1 MMNLTL
7 IPQLGADGDAEMRI
21 FIDGDALE
29 VDGVRYAMSDV
40 PEGGEYVP
48 DLTAPFVRP
57 IRRVDGIIHVTIIAR
72 LGADAALE
80 QDGPW
85 LVTAASGRVA
95 IPALRQPSMCE
106 DPENLADGGE

>member
-7 IPQLGADGDAEMRI
+7 IPQLGADGDPEI
-21 FIDGDALE
+21 DIVVDGDVVTIDGTPYDL
-29 VDGVRYAMSDV
+29 SDV
-40 PEGGEYVP
+40 AEGQDYLP

-57 IRRVDGIIHVTIIAR
+57 IRRVDGIIHATIIAR

-85 LVTAASGRVA
+85 LVTAASGQVA

>member
-21 FIDGDALE
+21 FIDGDTLE
-29 VDGVRYAMSDV
+29 VDGVRYTMSDV

-85 LVTAASGRVA
+85 HIAGAEGDVT
-95 IPALRQPSMCE
+95 IPALRIVSSAM
-106 DPENLADGGE
+106 DKGI